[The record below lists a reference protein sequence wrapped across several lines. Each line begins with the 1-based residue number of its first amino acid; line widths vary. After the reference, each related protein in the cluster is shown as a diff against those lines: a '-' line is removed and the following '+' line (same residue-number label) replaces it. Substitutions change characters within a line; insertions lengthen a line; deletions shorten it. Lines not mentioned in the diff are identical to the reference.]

1 MRSGEVILQEIRS
14 TQARTTQGRGLV
26 IIMKY
31 PDITQ
36 MAKWELESELN
47 ALNYSN
53 WTREDMEYRN
63 RLIAARER
71 LIEQEC
77 IIATQGGN

>member
-1 MRSGEVILQEIRS
+1 
-14 TQARTTQGRGLV
+14 
-26 IIMKY
+26 MKY

-53 WTREDMEYRN
+53 WTREDMEYRDQ
-63 RLIAARER
+63 LIITRNKIIDDG
-71 LIEQEC
+71 IE
-77 IIATQGGN
+77 N